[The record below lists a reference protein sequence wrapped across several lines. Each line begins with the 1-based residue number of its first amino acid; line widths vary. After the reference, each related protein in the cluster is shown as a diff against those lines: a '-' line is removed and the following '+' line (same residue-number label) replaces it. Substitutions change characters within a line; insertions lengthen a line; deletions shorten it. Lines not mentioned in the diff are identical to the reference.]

1 MTTAQAPMPVT
12 CRRDRC
18 RAAVRHP
25 AHHDRL
31 LTVDTNVDA
40 LLELLEIA
48 ITWHELDYSEAPVVG
63 PRDWLTFAHEHAWR
77 YPDRASR
84 AFSLAVDIVGRRHG
98 EPAAEPALAD
108 VIQLVRAENDTLHRI
123 VDK

>member
-1 MTTAQAPMPVT
+1 MTTAQVPMPVT
-12 CRRDRC
+12 CRRDWC

-31 LTVDTNVDA
+31 LTVDTSVDA

-48 ITWHELDYSEAPVVG
+48 ITWHELDYSETPVVG
-63 PRDWLTFAHEHAWR
+63 PQDWLAFADEHVWR

-84 AFSLAVDIVGRRHG
+84 AFSLAVDIVGRRCG
-98 EPAAEPALAD
+98 EPVSGPALAD
-108 VIQLVRAENDTLHRI
+108 VIQLVQG
-123 VDK
+123 

>member
-1 MTTAQAPMPVT
+1 MTTAQVPMHFA

-18 RAAVRHP
+18 RAAVRNP

-31 LTVDTNVDA
+31 LTVDTSFDA

-48 ITWHELDYSEAPVVG
+48 VTWHELDYSETLVVG
-63 PRDWLTFAHEHAWR
+63 PEDWLAFADEHAWR

-84 AFSLAVDIVGRRHG
+84 VFSLAVDIVGRRSVG
-98 EPAAEPALAD
+98 PVPGPAIAD
-108 VIQLVRAENDTLHRI
+108 VIELVK
-123 VDK
+123 V